1 MKELK
6 NIDKR
11 MPYTE
16 REDYVQQLIS
26 QTTERTISLSKH
38 RTITLRRYRMTAI
51 AAAVTALLVIAG
63 LSVVNTPAEQPVAQS
78 QEVVSPIDEF
88 LNSISDEEA
97 QLLASYTI
105 ETVPEYSLDNTY

>member
-51 AAAVTALLVIAG
+51 AAAVAALLVITG
-63 LSVVNTPAEQPVAQS
+63 LSVVNSPTEQPVAQNK
-78 QEVVSPIDEF
+78 EVVSPMDEF
-88 LNSISDEEA
+88 LSSISDEEA
-97 QLLASYTI
+97 QLLASYTV
-105 ETVPEYSLDNTY
+105 ETVPEYD

>member
-1 MKELK
+1 MKEFQ

-38 RTITLRRYRMTAI
+38 HSLKLRTYRLTAG
-51 AAAVTALLVIAG
+51 AAAVIALLVIAG
-63 LSVVNTPAEQPVAQS
+63 VTIVNSPSEKVVAQNTEAS
-78 QEVVSPIDEF
+78 SPMDEF
-88 LNSISDEEA
+88 LSTISDEEA
-97 QLLASYTI
+97 QLLANYTI
-105 ETVPEYSLDNTY
+105 ETVPDYYMDSTY

>member
-1 MKELK
+1 MKEFQ

-16 REDYVQQLIS
+16 REDYVKQLIS
-26 QTTERTISLSKH
+26 QTTERTISMSKH
-38 RTITLRRYRMTAI
+38 QSLKLRTYRLTAI

-63 LSVVNTPAEQPVAQS
+63 VTLVNAPSEQMVAQNT
-78 QEVVSPIDEF
+78 EVNSPMDEF
-88 LNSISDEEA
+88 LSSISDEEA

-105 ETVPEYSLDNTY
+105 ETVPDYYMDSTN

>member
-38 RTITLRRYRMTAI
+38 RAITLRRYRMTAI
-51 AAAVTALLVIAG
+51 AAAVAALLVITG

>member
-26 QTTERTISLSKH
+26 QTTERS
-38 RTITLRRYRMTAI
+38 TLLPNNLLPKAKRSSAPSTSSSTAS
-51 AAAVTALLVIAG
+51 ATKRH
-63 LSVVNTPAEQPVAQS
+63 SYWPAIP
-78 QEVVSPIDEF
+78 
-88 LNSISDEEA
+88 
-97 QLLASYTI
+97 
-105 ETVPEYSLDNTY
+105 